1 MFNFPSIQDLLLM
14 APPILLALAFHEF
27 AHAAAA
33 HRLGDNTARNE
44 GRLTL
49 NPIKHL
55 DPIGTLLLFFAG
67 FGWAK
72 PVPVNPWNFDN
83 PKQGMMLVSWRVPAA
98 ICFWPL
104 WELFCLA
111 CCSPWAA

>member
-1 MFNFPSIQDLLLM
+1 M